1 MNTPRLEQQ
10 LRPTWVLTNDNFA
23 SASFRRAKFA
33 QLVDVLRQYQL
44 RFLRYADQNT
54 RNEFGFWERPIDE
67 EPGAR
72 LA

>member
-1 MNTPRLEQQ
+1 MIMPRLDQQ
-10 LRPTWVLTNDNFA
+10 LRPTWVLANDNFA

-33 QLVDVLRQYQL
+33 QSVAFLRQYRL

-67 EPGAR
+67 EPSAR